1 MSANSS
7 KNWLVKTGDFFFK
20 WRNYVFPLIIAV
32 LFISFPV
39 PGEYF
44 GQAKLEEWKDA
55 LAITL
60 ILGGLAFRS
69 LTIGWAYIKRGG
81 MNKEVYADT
90 LVRSGLFG
98 ICRNPLYVGNM
109 LVYAGV
115 FVLHGHPFVVLAG
128 IAIYTFIYIAIIAA
142 EEYYLRGKFDAEYD
156 HYCAEVPR
164 WLPRFSKYR
173 ESIRGM
179 NFSFR
184 RSILKDYSTIF
195 NAIFAMALVE
205 ILEHYHFKPET
216 YETALKFSV
225 SLLILAATILMIV
238 KYVKKTTNVK
248 V

>member
-1 MSANSS
+1 MTQDN

-20 WRNYVFPLIIAV
+20 WRNYVFPLIITI

-44 GQAKLEEWKDA
+44 GYLKLEEWKDA
-55 LAITL
+55 LAIAF

-98 ICRNPLYVGNM
+98 VCRNPLYVGNM
-109 LVYAGV
+109 LVYIGV
-115 FVLHGHPFVVLAG
+115 FVQHGHPVVVVTG

-142 EEYYLRGKFDAEYD
+142 EEHYLQNKFGAEYD
-156 HYCAEVPR
+156 RYCVEVPR

-173 ESIRGM
+173 ESILGM

-184 RSILKDYSTIF
+184 RSIFKDYSTIF

-205 ILEHYHFKPET
+205 VLEHYHFQPET
-216 YETALKFSV
+216 YEATLKFTV
-225 SLLILAATILMIV
+225 GLLTWAAAMLIIV
-238 KYVKKTTNVK
+238 KYVKKTNNVK